1 MSNTPNRA
9 SNPAGKPRKKDV
21 ALDLSTAQQM
31 LPLVKSI
38 ISDVVNSRQAIARL
52 TPEQDRLERHRRD
65 LVWLERQRRY
75 QVKDEIAAAEKTLT
89 SALTELVGLGL
100 NLVNEEAG
108 EVDFPTKIN
117 GRPAAFTWKLG
128 DEALRNWHYKGEEQ
142 LRPIPSD
149 WDDSTS
155 LTPIT
160 PIRFRG
166 QP

>member
-9 SNPAGKPRKKDV
+9 TNPAGKPRKKDIT
-21 ALDLSTAQQM
+21 LDLPTAQQM

-38 ISDVVNSRQAIARL
+38 VADIVTSRLAITKL

-75 QVKDEIAAAEKTLT
+75 QVKDEIAAAEKAL
-89 SALTELVGLGL
+89 SHALTELTGLGVS
-100 NLVNEEAG
+100 LVDDEAG
-108 EVDFPTKIN
+108 AVDFPTKIN
-117 GRPAAFTWKLG
+117 GRSAAFTWKFG
-128 DEALRNWHYKGEEQ
+128 EEALRSWHYSGEEQ
-142 LRPIPSD
+142 LRPIPND
-149 WDDSTS
+149 WNLSSS
-155 LTPIT
+155 LT